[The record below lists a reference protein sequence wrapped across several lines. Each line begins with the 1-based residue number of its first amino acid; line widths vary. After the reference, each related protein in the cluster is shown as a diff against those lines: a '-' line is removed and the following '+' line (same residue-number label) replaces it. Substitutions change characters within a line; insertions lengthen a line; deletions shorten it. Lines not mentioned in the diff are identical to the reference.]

1 MPEDT
6 RWPGSHD
13 KLVVAEML
21 RNPESD
27 YWIACNNF
35 INNLIGKLCPYLPYD
50 LREDATQETMASV
63 HNGLAGFRFNS
74 KFTTWLTSIARH
86 RVIDVERKY
95 SAIDLQEV
103 PAQDMPGEREESLD
117 TFPVNL
123 SRTPEEEFLTRE
135 NIKEVIAEIEI
146 YIKKHAK
153 TDRNRQILEMVMFE
167 GYNCEE
173 TARKL
178 GINAPVVSHVVRSAR
193 NHLKVWMSRRSPP
206 SSHRSSTSS

>member
-6 RWPGSHD
+6 RWPGLDD

-27 YWIACNNF
+27 YWIGCNNF
-35 INNLIGKLCPYLPYD
+35 INKLIGKLCPHLPYD

-103 PAQDMPGEREESLD
+103 PAMDMPGEREEGLG
-117 TFPVNL
+117 TFPVNI
-123 SRTPEEEFLTRE
+123 SKTPEEEFLSRE
-135 NIKEVIAEIEI
+135 NIKEVIAEIEVF
-146 YIKKHAK
+146 IKKHAK
-153 TDRNRQILEMVMFE
+153 TERNRQILQMVLLE
-167 GYNCEE
+167 DYNCEE
-173 TARKL
+173 TARIL

-193 NHLKVWMSRRSPP
+193 GHLREWMSQR
-206 SSHRSSTSS
+206 